1 MSKDIIQGE
10 KLRIKGK
17 LKVMKGRI
25 IGSPIQVAQGKLM
38 QKKGNIKKKIGKA
51 KYRL

>member
-1 MSKDIIQGE
+1 MSKDIAQGE
-10 KLRIKGK
+10 KEKIKGK
-17 LKVMKGRI
+17 LKVMKGRM
-25 IGSPIQVAQGKLM
+25 IGSPTQIAQGKLE